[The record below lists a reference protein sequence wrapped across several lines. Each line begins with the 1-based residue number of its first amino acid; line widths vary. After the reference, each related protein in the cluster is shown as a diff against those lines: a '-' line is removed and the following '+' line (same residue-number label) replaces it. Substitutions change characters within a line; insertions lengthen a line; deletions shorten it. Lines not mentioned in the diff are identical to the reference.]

1 MLVRE
6 KLESRAPAF
15 DLSAACSGCVYAL
28 SVSSQM
34 MKSGAY
40 KNVLVIGADKLSKLV
55 DWNDRNTAVLFGDGA
70 GAVVLQ
76 SRPNTFL
83 CYSLLGPEYTGVEL
97 LQSPVEGP
105 ITMHGREVFKFGV
118 RIIENA
124 GFATPTL
131 AYEIC
136 RPPRCQRPA
145 FIV

>member
-15 DLSAACSGCVYAL
+15 DLSAACAGCVYAL

-76 SRPNTFL
+76 SRPNTFP

-131 AYEIC
+131 AY
-136 RPPRCQRPA
+136 
-145 FIV
+145 